1 MSCFAD
7 FILCKPWLLQ
17 DNIKTTNCHQ
27 NWSILLFT
35 DALQARQLKLNLY
48 YGSEASQISATP
60 LNSWL
65 LLYVLLNLK
74 HFYYILLY
82 NFYDIFDVTHNMRY
96 FETFWINR
104 FVYLDYTVRINFVN
118 ADMLSNGSIIK
129 TLKEQDW
136 ARRETQFQL
145 IFKL

>member
-1 MSCFAD
+1 MKYIPGFIFMSCFAD
-7 FILCKPWLLQ
+7 FTLCKPWLLQ

-48 YGSEASQISATP
+48 YGSEASQISAAP

-74 HFYYILLY
+74 QIQFYLVILISCFQYKTYRSLMI
-82 NFYDIFDVTHNMRY
+82 FLTWPAIWDILKLFESIDSFTWTTHICCKN
-96 FETFWINR
+96 
-104 FVYLDYTVRINFVN
+104 
-118 ADMLSNGSIIK
+118 
-129 TLKEQDW
+129 
-136 ARRETQFQL
+136 
-145 IFKL
+145 KLCKCGYAQ